1 MAEEGLKHVEDDE
14 VGGELEA
21 ELGQAPRHRPAQL
34 ELVPAA
40 KTRQVNDHSSDSTVL
55 NKKK

>member
-1 MAEEGLKHVEDDE
+1 MAEESLKHVEDDE

-40 KTRQVNDHSSDSTVL
+40 KTRQVNDHSSGSTVL
-55 NKKK
+55 C